1 MQIKGMKA
9 QDILN
14 KIKEVVGIE
23 LSEEVAIQLEEIKL
37 ENGTVLV
44 SEAFEEGQSVFI
56 KTEDEE
62 IALPVGEYT
71 LEDGRS
77 LMVKEEGL
85 IDKIMNKEEEK
96 KEVEAAEETVEA
108 QMEEHEDKKEEKEG
122 EEKEGEEK
130 EDMKYVTYEEF
141 AKAVEEIKAMIEAMD
156 HGNKKEEEKEEM
168 SEEVEKIETEL
179 SAETAEPIKHNPEAE
194 TKSTGWFKSNY
205 YPNTIQNRIYEQ
217 LNK

>member
-56 KTEDEE
+56 KTEEEE
-62 IALPVGEYT
+62 IALPVGEYE

-96 KEVEAAEETVEA
+96 KEVEAAEETVET
-108 QMEEHEDKKEEKEG
+108 QMEEHEDKKEEKE
-122 EEKEGEEK
+122 E
-130 EDMKYVTYEEF
+130 MKYVTREEF
-141 AKAVEEIKAMIEAMD
+141 AKAVEEIKGMIEAMD
-156 HGNKKEEEKEEM
+156 HSKKKEEEKM
-168 SEEVEKIETEL
+168 SEEVEAEKIETEL

-194 TKSTGWFKSNY
+194 AKSTGWFKSNY

>member
-1 MQIKGMKA
+1 MKA

-56 KTEDEE
+56 KTEEEE
-62 IALPVGEYT
+62 IALPVGEYE

-77 LMVKEEGL
+77 LLVKEEGL

-108 QMEEHEDKKEEKEG
+108 QMEEHEDKKEEKE
-122 EEKEGEEK
+122 E
-130 EDMKYVTYEEF
+130 MKYVTREEF
-141 AKAVEEIKAMIEAMD
+141 AKAVEEIKGMIEAMD
-156 HGNKKEEEKEEM
+156 HGKKKEEEKM
-168 SEEVEKIETEL
+168 SEEVEAEKIETEL
-179 SAETAEPIKHNPEAE
+179 SAETAEPIKHNPEAKA
-194 TKSTGWFKSNY
+194 KSTGWFKSNY

>member
-85 IDKIMNKEEEK
+85 IDKIMNKEE
-96 KEVEAAEETVEA
+96 KEEVKASEETLESTENVVEST
-108 QMEEHEDKKEEKEG
+108 EEVVETALEDKKED
-122 EEKEGEEK
+122 EEKEE
-130 EDMKYVTYEEF
+130 MRYVTREEF
-141 AKAVEEIKAMIEAMD
+141 AKAVEEIKLMIEKM
-156 HGNKKEEEKEEM
+156 GKGEKEDMSEVEVEKEEM
-168 SEEVEKIETEL
+168 S
-179 SAETAEPIKHNPEAE
+179 AEAADPIKHNPEAE
-194 TKSTGWFKSNY
+194 AKSTGWFKSNY

>member
-62 IALPVGEYT
+62 IALPVGEYE

-85 IDKIMNKEEEK
+85 IDKIMDKVEEK
-96 KEVEAAEETVEA
+96 KEVEAAEETVET
-108 QMEEHEDKKEEKEG
+108 QMEEHEDKKEEKE
-122 EEKEGEEK
+122 E
-130 EDMKYVTYEEF
+130 MKYVTREEF
-141 AKAVEEIKAMIEAMD
+141 AKAVEEIKGMIEAMD
-156 HGNKKEEEKEEM
+156 HGKKKEDM
-168 SEEVEKIETEL
+168 SEVEEIEEAEKIETEL
-179 SAETAEPIKHNPEAE
+179 SAEAAEPIKHNPEAE
-194 TKSTGWFKSNY
+194 AKSTGWFKSNY

>member
-56 KTEDEE
+56 KTEEEE
-62 IALPVGEYT
+62 IALPVGEYE

-77 LMVKEEGL
+77 LLVKEEGL

-108 QMEEHEDKKEEKEG
+108 QMEEHEDKKEEKE
-122 EEKEGEEK
+122 E
-130 EDMKYVTYEEF
+130 MKYVTREEF
-141 AKAVEEIKAMIEAMD
+141 AKAVEEIKGMIEAMD
-156 HGNKKEEEKEEM
+156 HGKKKEEEKM
-168 SEEVEKIETEL
+168 SEEVEAEKIETEL
-179 SAETAEPIKHNPEAE
+179 SAEAAEPIKHNPEAE
-194 TKSTGWFKSNY
+194 AKSTGWFKSNY

>member
-1 MQIKGMKA
+1 MKA

-56 KTEDEE
+56 KTEEEE
-62 IALPVGEYT
+62 IALPVGEYE

-85 IDKIMNKEEEK
+85 IDKIMDKVEEK
-96 KEVEAAEETVEA
+96 KEVEAAEETVAA
-108 QMEEHEDKKEEKEG
+108 QMEEHEDKKEEKE
-122 EEKEGEEK
+122 E
-130 EDMKYVTYEEF
+130 MKYVTREEF
-141 AKAVEEIKAMIEAMD
+141 AKAVEEIKGMIEAMD
-156 HGNKKEEEKEEM
+156 HGKKKEEEKM
-168 SEEVEKIETEL
+168 SEEVEAEKIETEL
-179 SAETAEPIKHNPEAE
+179 SAEAAEPIKHNPEAE
-194 TKSTGWFKSNY
+194 AKSTGWFKSNY

>member
-85 IDKIMNKEEEK
+85 IDKIMNKEE
-96 KEVEAAEETVEA
+96 KEEVKASEETLESTEDVVESTEDVV
-108 QMEEHEDKKEEKEG
+108 EETALE
-122 EEKEGEEK
+122 EEK
-130 EDMKYVTYEEF
+130 EDEEKEEMKYVTREEF
-141 AKAVEEIKAMIEAMD
+141 AKAVEEIKLMIEKM
-156 HGNKKEEEKEEM
+156 GEGKKEDMSEVEEVEKEEM
-168 SEEVEKIETEL
+168 S
-179 SAETAEPIKHNPEAE
+179 AEAADPIKHNPEAE
-194 TKSTGWFKSNY
+194 SKSTGWFKSNY

>member
-56 KTEDEE
+56 KTEEEE
-62 IALPVGEYT
+62 IALPVGEYE

-77 LMVKEEGL
+77 LLVKEEGL

-108 QMEEHEDKKEEKEG
+108 QMEEHEDKKEEKE
-122 EEKEGEEK
+122 E
-130 EDMKYVTYEEF
+130 MKYVTREEF
-141 AKAVEEIKAMIEAMD
+141 AKAVEEIKGMIEAMD
-156 HGNKKEEEKEEM
+156 HGKKKEEEKM
-168 SEEVEKIETEL
+168 SEEVEAEKIETEL
-179 SAETAEPIKHNPEAE
+179 YAEAPDPIKHNPEAE
-194 TKSTGWFKSNY
+194 AKSTGWFKSNY

>member
-1 MQIKGMKA
+1 MKA

-85 IDKIMNKEEEK
+85 IDKIMNKEE
-96 KEVEAAEETVEA
+96 KEEVKASEETLESTEDVVEST
-108 QMEEHEDKKEEKEG
+108 EDVVETALEDEKEDEEKE
-122 EEKEGEEK
+122 E
-130 EDMKYVTYEEF
+130 MRYVTREEF
-141 AKAVEEIKAMIEAMD
+141 AKAVEEIKLMIEKM
-156 HGNKKEEEKEEM
+156 GKGEKEDMSKVEVEKEEM
-168 SEEVEKIETEL
+168 S
-179 SAETAEPIKHNPEAE
+179 AEAAEPIKHNPEAE
-194 TKSTGWFKSNY
+194 AKSTGWFKSNY

>member
-1 MQIKGMKA
+1 MQINGMKA

-62 IALPVGEYT
+62 IALPVGEYE

-85 IDKIMNKEEEK
+85 IDKIMNKEE
-96 KEVEAAEETVEA
+96 KEEVKASEETLESTEDVVEST
-108 QMEEHEDKKEEKEG
+108 EEVVETALEDEKEDEEKE
-122 EEKEGEEK
+122 E
-130 EDMKYVTYEEF
+130 MRYVTREEF
-141 AKAVEEIKAMIEAMD
+141 AKAVEEIKLMIEKM
-156 HGNKKEEEKEEM
+156 GKGEKEDMSEVEVEKEEM
-168 SEEVEKIETEL
+168 S
-179 SAETAEPIKHNPEAE
+179 AEAADPIKHNPEAE
-194 TKSTGWFKSNY
+194 AKSTGWFKSNY

>member
-1 MQIKGMKA
+1 MQINGMKA

-56 KTEDEE
+56 KTEEEE
-62 IALPVGEYT
+62 IALPVGEYE

-77 LMVKEEGL
+77 LLVKEEGL
-85 IDKIMNKEEEK
+85 IDKIMNKEE
-96 KEVEAAEETVEA
+96 KEEVKASEETLESTEDVVEST
-108 QMEEHEDKKEEKEG
+108 EDVVETALEDEKEDEEKE
-122 EEKEGEEK
+122 E
-130 EDMKYVTYEEF
+130 MRYVTREEF
-141 AKAVEEIKAMIEAMD
+141 AKAVEEIKLMIEKM
-156 HGNKKEEEKEEM
+156 GKGEKEDMSEVEVEKEEM
-168 SEEVEKIETEL
+168 S
-179 SAETAEPIKHNPEAE
+179 AEAADPIKHNPEAE
-194 TKSTGWFKSNY
+194 AKSTGWFKSNY